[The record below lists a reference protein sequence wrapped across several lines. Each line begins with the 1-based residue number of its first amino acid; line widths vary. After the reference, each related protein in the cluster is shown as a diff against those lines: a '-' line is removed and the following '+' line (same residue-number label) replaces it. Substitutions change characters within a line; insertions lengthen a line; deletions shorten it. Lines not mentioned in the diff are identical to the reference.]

1 MSRLDR
7 HEKVAFTMRLLP
19 GTAAEYQRR
28 HDAIWPELV
37 ELLRG
42 AGISDYSI
50 YLDEASNTLFAVLWR
65 RRDHQMADLPRHPV
79 MQKWWAYMADL
90 MLVQPDNAPVIGT
103 LRPVFHLD

>member
-1 MSRLDR
+1 MQHPDG
-7 HEKVAFTMRLLP
+7 HEKFAFTMRLLP

-37 ELLRG
+37 ELLHE

-65 RRDHQMADLPRHPV
+65 RQDHKMADLPHHPV
-79 MQKWWAYMADL
+79 MRKWWAYMADL
-90 MLVQPDNAPVIGT
+90 MVVQPDNAPVTGS